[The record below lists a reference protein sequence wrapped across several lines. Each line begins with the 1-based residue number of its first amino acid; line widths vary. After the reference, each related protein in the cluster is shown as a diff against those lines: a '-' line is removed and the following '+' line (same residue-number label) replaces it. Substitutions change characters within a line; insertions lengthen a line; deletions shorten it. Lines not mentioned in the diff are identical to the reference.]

1 MKILFSF
8 FSSITMK
15 LHCNWKKLKTE
26 FSLNIFLKAWF
37 FLKIPTKGLYPAYNG
52 EIWTGFDL
60 FFVPKNLF
68 QTNYTFLYC
77 KFGHFPLFYKNTVRG
92 LKIQAINYFFWIL
105 VYMIAIHHCAKEQLA
120 WLDVVQIRAPYC
132 TVQSSEILFHAV
144 PCHPPV
150 YNPPRQDV
158 GTECRTGSFG
168 SNLMSKHAQVK
179 YNTQYSR
186 RYLEYFTGKR
196 PICHLQVKADQ
207 QVTWGLAILSGLLWG
222 W

>member
-1 MKILFSF
+1 
-8 FSSITMK
+8 MK

-105 VYMIAIHHCAKEQLA
+105 VHTIAIHHCAQKQIA
-120 WLDVVQIRAPYC
+120 WLNGVQIKAPYC
-132 TVQSSEILFHAV
+132 
-144 PCHPPV
+144 
-150 YNPPRQDV
+150 
-158 GTECRTGSFG
+158 
-168 SNLMSKHAQVK
+168 
-179 YNTQYSR
+179 
-186 RYLEYFTGKR
+186 R
-196 PICHLQVKADQ
+196 PIFPDVFSLSKTVHWKEPEFLAELSAPGCFIWTVKCPI
-207 QVTWGLAILSGLLWG
+207 AI
-222 W
+222 

>member
-1 MKILFSF
+1 
-8 FSSITMK
+8 MK

-92 LKIQAINYFFWIL
+92 LKIQAINFFF
-105 VYMIAIHHCAKEQLA
+105 
-120 WLDVVQIRAPYC
+120 LD
-132 TVQSSEILFHAV
+132 
-144 PCHPPV
+144 
-150 YNPPRQDV
+150 
-158 GTECRTGSFG
+158 
-168 SNLMSKHAQVK
+168 
-179 YNTQYSR
+179 
-186 RYLEYFTGKR
+186 
-196 PICHLQVKADQ
+196 
-207 QVTWGLAILSGLLWG
+207 SGLYDSHTSLCQRAARMVGCCANQGTLLLTLLLCNLATSLCGYVGAHRDPLTLTGCHCWCNC
-222 W
+222 

>member
-1 MKILFSF
+1 MIF
-8 FSSITMK
+8 FSKNPIKGYVLLIMVKYEQVWTYSLSPKKYQKKIT
-15 LHCNWKKLKTE
+15 LFPIVNLAVSHCFTKTRCAA
-26 FSLNIFLKAWF
+26 SNSRYIF
-37 FLKIPTKGLYPAYNG
+37 
-52 EIWTGFDL
+52 
-60 FFVPKNLF
+60 
-68 QTNYTFLYC
+68 
-77 KFGHFPLFYKNTVRG
+77 
-92 LKIQAINYFFWIL
+92 FFWIL
-105 VYMIAIHHCAKEQLA
+105 VYMIAVHHCAKEQLA

-207 QVTWGLAILSGLLWG
+207 QVTWGLAILSGLLCG